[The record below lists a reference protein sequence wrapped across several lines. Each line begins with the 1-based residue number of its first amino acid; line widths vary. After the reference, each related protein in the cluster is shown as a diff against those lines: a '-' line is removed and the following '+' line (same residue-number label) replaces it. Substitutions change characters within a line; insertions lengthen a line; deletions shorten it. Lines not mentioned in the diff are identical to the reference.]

1 MPQHFLILAQ
11 VLLAVVL
18 ATTFHGMLPRRT
30 GNGIEMLSTVGIVTV
45 SRTGDGSSH
54 SCNGACPNGYRYLIT
69 FNSNVGNVPQIV
81 VSKTDLYSGNVAAAA
96 SIVVMDGD
104 NSVDP
109 NNNGFKLCPD
119 CYPGETPAE
128 YGSAI
133 LPDTTYAYRVTQ
145 RVPGNSYYVRVAAA
159 NDRGYGQ
166 VGLGNA
172 GSTITTPKQQPGV
185 PTNTSVAVYYGDSS
199 KLKVKYSAPLSD
211 GGDPI
216 LKYMVEYDTTSSF
229 SNAGYVERRC
239 PTFPVRHTVTLAMK
253 FKNGATSLDAYDG
266 ALADPSTFKITLS
279 RNAQQKTTQ
288 AMRVDA
294 TPMAS
299 DESTSSDLF
308 TTLSSPI
315 NTGSIQSIWKT

>member
-1 MPQHFLILAQ
+1 MYFLDSGK
-11 VLLAVVL
+11 VLLAIVWQLHSWNV
-18 ATTFHGMLPRRT
+18 AETDE
-30 GNGIEMLSTVGIVTV
+30 NGIRNVVDIGTTVNL
-45 SRTGDGSSH
+45 TGDGSSN

-109 NNNGFKLCPD
+109 NNGFKLCPD
-119 CYPGETPAE
+119 CYPEKHLLSTVRRYCP
-128 YGSAI
+128 I
-133 LPDTTYAYRVTQ
+133 PHTHIVTQ

-199 KLKVKYSAPLSD
+199 KLKVKYCTAKWWWW
-211 GGDPI
+211 PI

-239 PTFPVRHTVTLAMK
+239 PTFQFATL
-253 FKNGATSLDAYDG
+253 
-266 ALADPSTFKITLS
+266 
-279 RNAQQKTTQ
+279 
-288 AMRVDA
+288 
-294 TPMAS
+294 
-299 DESTSSDLF
+299 
-308 TTLSSPI
+308 
-315 NTGSIQSIWKT
+315 

>member
-1 MPQHFLILAQ
+1 
-11 VLLAVVL
+11 
-18 ATTFHGMLPRRT
+18 
-30 GNGIEMLSTVGIVTV
+30 MLSTVGIVTV
-45 SRTGDGSSH
+45 SRTGDGSSN

-133 LPDTTYAYRVTQ
+133 LPHTTYAYRVTQ

-166 VGLGNA
+166 VSLGN
-172 GSTITTPKQQPGV
+172 GV
-185 PTNTSVAVYYGDSS
+185 
-199 KLKVKYSAPLSD
+199 L
-211 GGDPI
+211 
-216 LKYMVEYDTTSSF
+216 
-229 SNAGYVERRC
+229 
-239 PTFPVRHTVTLAMK
+239 
-253 FKNGATSLDAYDG
+253 
-266 ALADPSTFKITLS
+266 
-279 RNAQQKTTQ
+279 Q
-288 AMRVDA
+288 
-294 TPMAS
+294 
-299 DESTSSDLF
+299 
-308 TTLSSPI
+308 
-315 NTGSIQSIWKT
+315 